1 MTVDGDDVLFRR
13 VAIYVGND
21 EVIEFTTNQLRRIT
35 LTQFSAGTESLSR
48 ILYMSPWQ
56 TLKPE
61 EIVGKA
67 NATLNDPEMVG
78 SYWRHFEQQRAFCYI
93 LHLRETPFLPTYH
106 GWESDNRYRGQSN
119 GMYAFE
125 WFCHECLWKGSP
137 CSRQRHGGDTSGDVF
152 RQTGANLGPKV
163 RNLNKHADCVV
174 CTCKHAHTHTRTH
187 AHVHTC
193 THAHVHTRTHAHAH
207 TCTRTH
213 AHTHTRTRAHTY
225 LHPPEVFP

>member
-78 SYWRHFEQQRAFCYI
+78 SYDVISNNSEHFVTYCTFGKRLSYQRIMAEKATTGIEANQMECTPSSDSVMSACGKDRPAPGSDMGVTRPAMCSVKLEPI
-93 LHLRETPFLPTYH
+93 SDLR
-106 GWESDNRYRGQSN
+106 
-119 GMYAFE
+119 
-125 WFCHECLWKGSP
+125 
-137 CSRQRHGGDTSGDVF
+137 
-152 RQTGANLGPKV
+152 
-163 RNLNKHADCVV
+163 
-174 CTCKHAHTHTRTH
+174 
-187 AHVHTC
+187 
-193 THAHVHTRTHAHAH
+193 
-207 TCTRTH
+207 
-213 AHTHTRTRAHTY
+213 
-225 LHPPEVFP
+225 